1 MLSKLIISK
10 ETSFDD
16 LKNLQ
21 SKYINQFECD
31 LLLGTKDISRYA
43 EIQRKLETVDIVER
57 KNRLDYKKKEC
68 DDIFKNDF
76 VSKIGDAIRE
86 AKNQF
91 KKLNEK
97 LRTLSYGEDTYE
109 FTMSYDRAKEH
120 LYRMFMDENNLGDN
134 PLLAEEFNERY
145 KTELSELYDKI
156 IANNDEKNK
165 VVQEYSDYRSYL
177 DFDINILKNDGRK
190 QRYSKVLGEKSGS
203 ETQVPFYV
211 AIAASFYI
219 LYDYSSSIR
228 LILFD
233 EAFEKM
239 DDLRIVTT
247 MQFYR
252 KLGLQT
258 ILVTPPA
265 KIDTIEGEVDSVIIA
280 IREGN
285 HSSVVEYS
293 HAKENT

>member
-1 MLSKLIISK
+1 
-10 ETSFDD
+10 
-16 LKNLQ
+16 
-21 SKYINQFECD
+21 
-31 LLLGTKDISRYA
+31 
-43 EIQRKLETVDIVER
+43 
-57 KNRLDYKKKEC
+57 
-68 DDIFKNDF
+68 
-76 VSKIGDAIRE
+76 
-86 AKNQF
+86 
-91 KKLNEK
+91 
-97 LRTLSYGEDTYE
+97 
-109 FTMSYDRAKEH
+109 
-120 LYRMFMDENNLGDN
+120 MDENNLGDN